1 MKDHLNTP
9 KLQVVKTVKWLQLI
23 AMQSLQL
30 ENKSELQPFHAVKKS
45 QFIIH
50 TQQNYLHLGKPEK
63 TLLFSGTSGRD
74 SVTYTLVNTRG
85 LFWNTALCC

>member
-9 KLQVVKTVKWLQLI
+9 NIPSSKTVKWLQLI

-30 ENKSELQPFHAVKKS
+30 EKKNELQYFHAVKKS
-45 QFIIH
+45 HLIIH

-63 TLLFSGTSGRD
+63 TLLFSSTSGRD
-74 SVTYTLVNTRG
+74 SVTYTIVNTRG
-85 LFWNTALCC
+85 LFRNTALCC